1 MKMSYYYLRTI
12 FISTLFIIELIQYG
26 SANSIFISGGG
37 YAELG
42 DYPHHAHLQS
52 NYYKI
57 LEFFSES

>member
-1 MKMSYYYLRTI
+1 MSYYYLRAI
-12 FISTLFIIELIQYG
+12 FISILFVTELIQYG
-26 SANSIFISGGG
+26 SANSGFISGGG

-57 LEFFSES
+57 LEIYSES